1 MAWLKTKQT
10 NSSMYS
16 PYTEAT
22 VKSRRKFFSRLPLL
36 WAFSLLQWDLH
47 LMKCS
52 LWSLASSRR
61 CSRLP
66 LQAELF
72 PSSLE
77 MGHLASYL
85 SAVLLWPP
93 KAKSHSLFHLL
104 LPQEGLCS
112 AQGARS
118 TELFISDFFPLQWQ
132 GGQGVTCVTKTRGA
146 MCVVLPTWLICAV

>member
-1 MAWLKTKQT
+1 MSAGFAEGKTMAWLKTKQT

-22 VKSRRKFFSRLPLL
+22 VKWRRKFFSRLPLL

-47 LMKCS
+47 IMKCS

-77 MGHLASYL
+77 MGHPASFL
-85 SAVLLWPP
+85 SAALLWPP
-93 KAKSHSLFHLL
+93 KAKSHSLFHL
-104 LPQEGLCS
+104 S
-112 AQGARS
+112 SSRRR
-118 TELFISDFFPLQWQ
+118 
-132 GGQGVTCVTKTRGA
+132 V
-146 MCVVLPTWLICAV
+146 CAVPKVLAALSCLLATFSHCSGREVRVWHV